1 MDSQTALELVKT
13 GATLL
18 FLDVPQYTL
27 VAIDT
32 QVNYSFFLFFFSI
45 ALQKFFLFTKNS
57 YSRGYTRTLL
67 PLLSITMSLFC
78 FILFKVVIM

>member
-32 QVNYSFFLFFFSI
+32 QVNNFLFSIRLQILFF
-45 ALQKFFLFTKNS
+45 FTKNS
-57 YSRGYTRTLL
+57 YSRGYARTLL

-78 FILFKVVIM
+78 FIPFKIVLM